1 MQQLV
6 VYQKKGR
13 ESMETV
19 SRAIIRHKKLVM
31 TLFIAA
37 ALVSVLLQFG
47 VSVNYN
53 MVDYLPETAQ
63 STKALAIMNE
73 EFREAVPNARV
84 MLRDVSVP
92 EALEYKEK
100 LKKVDGVSNVL
111 WLDDIIDIKV
121 PLEMAEQETVEGYY
135 KNNNAIISITIRE
148 GDEVAVTSEIYDI
161 IGDNHA
167 LAGNAVD
174 NASAKQM
181 TGSETSKAI
190 FILVPVIILILVLST
205 SSWLE
210 PILFLGAIG
219 ISVLINMGTNLMFGE
234 VSFITKAVS
243 PILQLAVSLDYAIFL
258 LHSFDN
264 YRSKTDDVNRAMEL
278 AIKQAFPAIAASAA
292 TTLFGFMALVLM
304 KFQLGA
310 NLGLILVKGIMLS
323 FVTVIIFLPALTLS
337 CYKLIDGT
345 KHKKFMPDFKNISKV
360 VNKVK
365 FPILILVLL
374 MLVPSFMAQRRNNF
388 IYGMGELNSESRSGY
403 DKKLI
408 NEEFGQATAIV
419 LLVPKGDVV
428 KEQLLGEE
436 LKTVQQVREV
446 ISFAAL
452 VGTTIPPEFLD
463 SSITDQFYSE
473 NYSRIIVYTDTKEEG
488 EEAFA
493 VVEEVQGIAYKYYGE
508 AVYSC
513 GQSVTLYDMKNV
525 VTRDN
530 KMVNIFAIIAIFMV
544 LLVTF
549 KSLTLPLILLL
560 TIESAIWINLSVPYF
575 AGNPLQYIGYL
586 IISTVQL
593 GATVDYAI
601 LLTSHYMTNRKSLSK
616 RAAINKTLGETFS
629 SILISAT
636 ILAMAGI
643 TLWLTSSNPIVAEM
657 GVLIGRGTILSMIM
671 VVCFLPALL
680 SLFDGVID
688 RTTYRSEFSK
698 GEINHEEIL

>member
-1 MQQLV
+1 
-6 VYQKKGR
+6 
-13 ESMETV
+13 METV

-31 TLFIAA
+31 TIFIAA
-37 ALVSVLLQFG
+37 ALVCALLQFG
-47 VSVNYN
+47 VSVNFN

-63 STKALAIMNE
+63 STKALAIMKE
-73 EFREAVPNARV
+73 EFSEAVPNARV
-84 MLRDVSVP
+84 MLRDVSIP
-92 EALEYKEK
+92 EVLKYKEE
-100 LKKVDGVSNVL
+100 LKKIDGVSNVL
-111 WLDDIIDIKV
+111 WLDNIIDIKV
-121 PLEMAEQETVEGYY
+121 PLEMADQEAVEGYY
-135 KNNNAIISITIRE
+135 KNNNAIINITIRE
-148 GDEVAVTSEIYDI
+148 GDEVAVTNEIYEL
-161 IGDNHA
+161 IGENNA

-174 NASAKQM
+174 KATAQQM

-190 FILVPVIILILVLST
+190 FILVPVIILILIIST

-264 YRSKTDDVNRAMEL
+264 YRNKTDNVNQAMEH

-304 KFQLGA
+304 RFQIGA

-323 FVTVIIFLPALTLS
+323 FVTVIVFLPALTLS
-337 CYKLIDGT
+337 SYKLIDRT
-345 KHKKFMPDFKNISKV
+345 KHRRLMPDFKNISRII
-360 VNKVK
+360 NKVK

-374 MLVPSFMAQRRNNF
+374 MLVPSFMGQRRNNF
-388 IYGMGELNSESRSGY
+388 IYGTGELSSEGRSGY
-403 DKKLI
+403 DAKQI
-408 NEEFGQATAIV
+408 NAEFGQATAIV
-419 LLVPKGDVV
+419 LLVPKGDIV

-436 LKTVQQVREV
+436 LKTVNKVKEV
-446 ISFAAL
+446 ISYASM
-452 VGTTIPPEFLD
+452 VGTTIPAEFLD

-493 VVEEVQGIAYKYYGE
+493 VVEEVQGVAHKYYGDS
-508 AVYSC
+508 VYST

-530 KMVNIFAIIAIFMV
+530 KMVNIFAIIAIFIV

-549 KSLTLPLILLL
+549 KSISLPIILLL

-616 RAAINKTLGETFS
+616 RASISKTLGETFS
-629 SILISAT
+629 SILISAS

-643 TLWLTSSNPIVAEM
+643 TLWLTSTNPIVAEM
-657 GVLIGRGTILSMIM
+657 GILIGRGTILSMVM

-680 SLFDGVID
+680 YLFDGVID
-688 RTTYRSEFSK
+688 KTTYKSEFLK